1 MCNLTPIC
9 AYQQIRTLTNRHIFL
24 YELHP
29 CDSIKANYNPRLV
42 WGRGGGVRRG
52 KNFNFTPQKV
62 NKLNFGDFPLH
73 CIPTCALGKKNM
85 EDAIKGQEEEEME
98 KKRETK
104 GGKKDGGRKK
114 K

>member
-1 MCNLTPIC
+1 MVTFPST
-9 AYQQIRTLTNRHIFL
+9 AFL
-24 YELHP
+24 
-29 CDSIKANYNPRLV
+29 LV
-42 WGRGGGVRRG
+42 LWE
-52 KNFNFTPQKV
+52 
-62 NKLNFGDFPLH
+62 
-73 CIPTCALGKKNM
+73 KKNM